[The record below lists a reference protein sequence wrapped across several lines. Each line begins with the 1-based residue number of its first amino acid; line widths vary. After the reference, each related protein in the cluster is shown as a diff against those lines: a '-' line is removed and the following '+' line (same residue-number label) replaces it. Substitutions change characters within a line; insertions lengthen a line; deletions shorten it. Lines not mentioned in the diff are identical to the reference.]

1 MNKLKKCLKCATFI
15 MIIIFI
21 LIESFLILK
30 KEFQNDTFYSIK
42 IGEYLTQNGI
52 NSLKTDVFSWH
63 ENLRYCNPHW
73 LNDIL
78 IYFSFSLGNFLGVYI
93 LTYIEVVILGIL
105 IFYIS
110 YKESKNKWIS
120 VIFTLISIYLLQ
132 SFLAARAQL
141 ISYIIFILEV
151 FFIRKYI
158 EKPKKRYAIFLF
170 ILALILANTHSAV
183 FPIYLVLFLPFI
195 VEGIIAKILKK
206 DKVIFNKIVINQ
218 NNNFKKL
225 LIVFLIVSLIGLIN
239 PFGPTSYTYILKS
252 VLGTTMDY
260 LNEHKPVT
268 FEYLWENKPYIIAY
282 LASLFILIC
291 PKQKVKLCDIFL
303 SIGLIIL
310 SILGVRQL
318 AIFIVVSSSF
328 WAKYTEEIKNN
339 FLKLKIFK
347 GEKFL
352 ILRSLGTIFIIFTIF
367 LMSFKYYQVYKDKDF
382 VEEDSYPV
390 KASKWIKENLNLKN
404 LRIYNNY
411 TDGSYLVFAGIPNFI
426 DTRCDLFTAE
436 FNSSLKK
443 NEDIFSGSMK
453 VQENPSKYKEI
464 FEKYDINAALVNKN
478 SFYLYDIGFD
488 EEFKNVYEDENYI
501 VYIKGDF
508 R

>member
-195 VEGIIAKILKK
+195 VE
-206 DKVIFNKIVINQ
+206 
-218 NNNFKKL
+218 
-225 LIVFLIVSLIGLIN
+225 
-239 PFGPTSYTYILKS
+239 
-252 VLGTTMDY
+252 
-260 LNEHKPVT
+260 
-268 FEYLWENKPYIIAY
+268 
-282 LASLFILIC
+282 
-291 PKQKVKLCDIFL
+291 
-303 SIGLIIL
+303 
-310 SILGVRQL
+310 
-318 AIFIVVSSSF
+318 
-328 WAKYTEEIKNN
+328 
-339 FLKLKIFK
+339 
-347 GEKFL
+347 
-352 ILRSLGTIFIIFTIF
+352 
-367 LMSFKYYQVYKDKDF
+367 
-382 VEEDSYPV
+382 
-390 KASKWIKENLNLKN
+390 
-404 LRIYNNY
+404 
-411 TDGSYLVFAGIPNFI
+411 
-426 DTRCDLFTAE
+426 
-436 FNSSLKK
+436 
-443 NEDIFSGSMK
+443 
-453 VQENPSKYKEI
+453 
-464 FEKYDINAALVNKN
+464 
-478 SFYLYDIGFD
+478 
-488 EEFKNVYEDENYI
+488 
-501 VYIKGDF
+501 
-508 R
+508 